1 MNRNIAFCLA
11 VRMETTTSDSTKKA
25 PFYYPL
31 IIGTDILLVGL
42 RGKLNSHYSW
52 SESDAVCLNYWEEI
66 KKIFLPLTDDTIGV
80 MFAQSASVRFGKIEI
95 KVVQSSAAQ
104 PVEKARINRV

>member
-1 MNRNIAFCLA
+1 MNRNIAFRLA
-11 VRMETTTSDSTKKA
+11 VRMETTTSDGTKTA

-31 IIGTDILLVGL
+31 IVGTNILLVGL
-42 RGKLNSHYSW
+42 RSKLNSNYSW
-52 SESDAVCLNYWEEI
+52 SESDDVCLNYWEEI
-66 KKIFLPLTDDTIGV
+66 EKRFLPLTDDTLWL